1 MGSGNT
7 KTTVDDRMWRR
18 LMKKL
23 PGIGKVRV
31 KVGIV
36 GSNASQDHGDSG
48 LSNADIWII
57 HELGAP
63 DANIPARAP
72 LRTTFEQKLD
82 ELKGMQYKLAK
93 ALLNDKMDVHRAF
106 NILGAWGAAAIKATI
121 KAGLPPPNAASTIR
135 RKGSSVPLIDT
146 GQLINAV
153 TWAVYT

>member
-1 MGSGNT
+1 MGSGVS
-7 KTTVDDRMWRR
+7 KTTVNDRVWRQ

-36 GSNASQDHGDSG
+36 GSNADKEHGESG
-48 LSNADIWII
+48 LTVADIWII

-63 DANIPARAP
+63 NANIPARAP

-82 ELKGMQYKLAK
+82 ELKGMQLKLAK
-93 ALLNDKMDVHRAF
+93 ALLNDKMDVQRAF
-106 NILGAWGAAAIKATI
+106 NILGAWGASAIKATI
-121 KAGLPPPNAASTIR
+121 KAGLPPPLAASTIA

-146 GQLINAV
+146 GQLINSV
-153 TWAVYT
+153 TWAVFT